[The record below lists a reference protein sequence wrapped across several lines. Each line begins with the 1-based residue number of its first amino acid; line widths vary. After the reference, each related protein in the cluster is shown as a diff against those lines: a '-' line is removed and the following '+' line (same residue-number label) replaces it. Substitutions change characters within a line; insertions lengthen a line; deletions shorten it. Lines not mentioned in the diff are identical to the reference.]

1 MGDVVSLFS
10 VIIMKFKSKF
20 NQSKIYFHC
29 DLPWE
34 KIKSVKWMNER
45 ASSNK
50 AYVPTTVSEQF
61 IIKQGSINYYFSNL
75 HLSSMASSQLLGFC
89 KCLCQ

>member
-10 VIIMKFKSKF
+10 VIIMKLKSKF

-34 KIKSVKWMNER
+34 KLKSVKWMNER
-45 ASSNK
+45 ATSNK
-50 AYVPTTVSEQF
+50 AYVPTTVSHYLF
-61 IIKQGSINYYFSNL
+61 IKTKSNP
-75 HLSSMASSQLLGFC
+75 AN
-89 KCLCQ
+89 